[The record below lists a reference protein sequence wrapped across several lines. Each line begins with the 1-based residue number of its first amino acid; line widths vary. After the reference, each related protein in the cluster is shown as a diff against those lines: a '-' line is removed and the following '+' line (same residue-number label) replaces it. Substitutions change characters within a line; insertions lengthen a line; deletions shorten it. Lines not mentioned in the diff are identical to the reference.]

1 MTKSEKEETR
11 AQAERLADATADLVG
26 HFVSNV
32 GRLVTDVVGNS
43 TRVSQESQGLYF
55 KVAKTYV
62 REAVKHTSKLAGA
75 VSDAVKSELRE
86 LERRGPAGKSEERGS

>member
-1 MTKSEKEETR
+1 MTNKEKAENR

-26 HFVSNV
+26 HFVGNV

-43 TRVSQESQGLYF
+43 ARVSQESQGLYI

-62 REAVKHTSKLAGA
+62 REAVKTASKVAGA
-75 VSDAVKSELRE
+75 VSDAVNDELRE
-86 LERRGPAGKSEERGS
+86 LERRRPARDNGERGA